1 MPLIPAPAA
10 VPAPSV
16 VPILLRRRRSSPEP
30 VALRGTRAGPTA
42 APPRSHPAAGRPT
55 VHPAVDPRT
64 PRALPSGANGLD
76 RCTSA
81 APPRNRPGP
90 SVATCPRSHP
100 GATVSAGICSPG
112 TSRVRSGT
120 HPREVEVLRFRCCCR
135 TRAAGGRRIGAG
147 EGGSPSEA
155 ALGCRRTAA
164 LPCPR
169 GGIPRW
175 AAGDR
180 RGRVR
185 TARPARRRSGEAARG
200 AGASPRVGPT
210 RRTGC

>member
-10 VPAPSV
+10 VPSSV

-30 VALRGTRAGPTA
+30 VALGGTRAGPTA

-81 APPRNRPGP
+81 AAHPRSRPGP
-90 SVATCPRSHP
+90 SAATCPRSHP

-147 EGGSPSEA
+147 EGGSPSA
-155 ALGCRRTAA
+155 AGLCCRQTAA

-169 GGIPRW
+169 GGTPRW

-180 RGRVR
+180 RGRV
-185 TARPARRRSGEAARG
+185 TTGHPAPRRSGEAARG
-200 AGASPRVGPT
+200 AGESQRVVPT
-210 RRTGC
+210 HRTGC